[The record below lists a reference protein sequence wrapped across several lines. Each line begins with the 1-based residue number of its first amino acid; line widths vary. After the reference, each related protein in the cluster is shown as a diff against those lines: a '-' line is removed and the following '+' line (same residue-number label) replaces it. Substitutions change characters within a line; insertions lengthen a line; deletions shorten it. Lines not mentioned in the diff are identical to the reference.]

1 MAGVLSPLKGHPVSR
16 PQLPDIP
23 WRSFRIAS
31 AVALATLLTTALVVA
46 PADAKPDGPTPQ
58 PVLMPS
64 MTNLDALPDDHL
76 KVIEA
81 LQLQA
86 AAQAAAHR
94 EAAAEAAA
102 KRRAQEAKAAAEQR
116 AQEAKVAAERRAAA
130 KATAEAKRPAAPPRA
145 NRSRSRG
152 LPAHTATVSG
162 AQSLA
167 RSRLSSAQYSC
178 LSAVVEHESGWNH
191 RAVNPSSGAYGL
203 FQALPGS
210 KMASAGSDWRT
221 SPLTQMRWGL
231 SYMKARYGSPC
242 GAWNFWQK
250 NGWY

>member
-1 MAGVLSPLKGHPVSR
+1 MAGVLSPWKGHPVSR
-16 PQLPDIP
+16 PKLPDIP
-23 WRSFRIAS
+23 WRTFRIAS
-31 AVALATLLTTALVVA
+31 AVALATLMTTALVVA
-46 PADAKPDGPTPQ
+46 PADAKPDGPSPQ

-64 MTNLDALPDDHL
+64 MTNLDALPDGHL

-102 KRRAQEAKAAAEQR
+102 KRRAQEAKAAAERR
-116 AQEAKVAAERRAAA
+116 ARARAAA
-130 KATAEAKRPAAPPRA
+130 ELRAAKAAAEAKRPSAPPRA
-145 NRSRSRG
+145 SRSQSRA
-152 LPAHTATVSG
+152 LPAQAATVAG

-178 LSAVVEHESGWNH
+178 LSAVVDHESGWDH
-191 RAVNPSSGAYGL
+191 QAVNASSGAYGL

-221 SPLTQMRWGL
+221 NPLTQMRWGL
-231 SYMKARYGSPC
+231 SYMKGRYGSPC